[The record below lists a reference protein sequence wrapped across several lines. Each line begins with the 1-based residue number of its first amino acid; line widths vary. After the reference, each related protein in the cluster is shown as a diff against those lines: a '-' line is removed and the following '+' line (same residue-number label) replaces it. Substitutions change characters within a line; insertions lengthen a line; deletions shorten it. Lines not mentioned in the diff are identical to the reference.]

1 MSGPAM
7 VALATRCLDFCQ
19 HLEAQGKAF
28 KFSLSLGNDFT
39 YTLDTRGE
47 ATTTKVVRKKLS
59 PSTLKRNARRKLE
72 FQNRKANTSENDS
85 TTPEKELISSEKK
98 EADVPPPQHPSSPLA
113 PSPSTGAT
121 QAVSTRLVEEVGP
134 KVKKKKRNRAEI
146 VDPPPR
152 YVPPW
157 RRGRREERGGE
168 EREEDRRPW
177 YEMAE
182 LEAEKARKS
191 QS

>member
-1 MSGPAM
+1 MG
-7 VALATRCLDFCQ
+7 
-19 HLEAQGKAF
+19 
-28 KFSLSLGNDFT
+28 T

-85 TTPEKELISSEKK
+85 TTPEKELISSKKK

-121 QAVSTRLVEEVGP
+121 QAVSSGDSPPVWWRKLVQRVR
-134 KVKKKKRNRAEI
+134 K
-146 VDPPPR
+146 
-152 YVPPW
+152 
-157 RRGRREERGGE
+157 RRGTELRLSTHHLAMFLPGGGGGERREEEKRGKRTDG
-168 EREEDRRPW
+168 RGTRW
-177 YEMAE
+177 
-182 LEAEKARKS
+182 LN
-191 QS
+191 